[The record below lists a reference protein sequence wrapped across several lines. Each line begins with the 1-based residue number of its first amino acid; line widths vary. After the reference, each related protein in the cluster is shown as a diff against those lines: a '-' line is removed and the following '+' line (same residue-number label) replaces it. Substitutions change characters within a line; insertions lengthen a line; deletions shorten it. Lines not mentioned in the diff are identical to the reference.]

1 VQVMEEAPPTLR
13 VLWPE
18 FEQKAWGYLT
28 TRESGLALAAG
39 IGIWI
44 AWASTGPVV
53 RPSTALLGL
62 CVAIAAAYGAV
73 ELLHWRHWRAWW
85 LFRWVYREQARL
97 DATSGGTHKVTIR
110 ELDRLMSDAV
120 PGSGVWPDIRSLAA
134 PLDPAPRENLLL
146 LADIVE
152 GRSHDSTKLRSA
164 VAQLADA
171 EERRYWTARLAIT
184 EAFAAYAA
192 GADYMRPL
200 VDAAAKIGRRPLFWI
215 AVLLRRFSLTW
226 IWLGVGIALA
236 LVLIVVWGA

>member
-120 PGSGVWPDIRSLAA
+120 PGSGVWPEIRSLAA

-152 GRSHDSTKLRSA
+152 GRSHGSTKLRSA